1 MSAPS
6 RLPYRLSVAT
16 TITTM
21 LLVLFGASV
30 TTMGAGMAVKGWL
43 MPEGELTEGATWFLP
58 LFPLE
63 EWFRDPDTFVE
74 HTHRMFGIVVG
85 LLSIATVAA
94 THLLDKRAVAKAAAW
109 IGLVAISVQGVLGGT
124 RVLED
129 SQHLAFLHGA
139 FGQLVFA
146 VLCGVTLVLSPL
158 FQDPPSLD
166 RALAGKLFAIGW
178 PAALDMVVFNASFL
192 SIIGMLGRIDQAAV
206 DAHAIGLR
214 VQALA
219 FVPGMS
225 ISQATGAL
233 VGQALGA
240 GHPREARRVLRA
252 SVVMS
257 LAVMTT
263 LTAILVGLAEPV
275 IAVFGVDPS
284 SDLGQFAVTWL
295 KLLGY
300 GMPIAGAYISFVG
313 LFQGAG
319 QTRAPLAINSVAHL
333 VFQVP
338 LSWILGFPLGLGAW
352 GVWAAF
358 PLSFVLKLAAGFVVY
373 RTGRWAKVGAD
384 V

>member
-1 MSAPS
+1 
-6 RLPYRLSVAT
+6 
-16 TITTM
+16 M

-166 RALAGKLFAIGW
+166 RALAGRISGRAK
-178 PAALDMVVFNASFL
+178 VASFL
-192 SIIGMLGRIDQAAV
+192 IYGQVLLGAWFRHSVRIATTVEGHDELPFPMGAFI
-206 DAHAIGLR
+206 AHAMGAMVVL
-214 VQALA
+214 V
-219 FVPGMS
+219 V
-225 ISQATGAL
+225 AL
-233 VGQALGA
+233 VAAKAFADAKADATERGDERGAQAYG
-240 GHPREARRVLRA
+240 RFERA
-252 SVVMS
+252 LQLTFVV
-257 LAVMTT
+257 
-263 LTAILVGLAEPV
+263 
-275 IAVFGVDPS
+275 
-284 SDLGQFAVTWL
+284 QFL
-295 KLLGY
+295 
-300 GMPIAGAYISFVG
+300 
-313 LFQGAG
+313 
-319 QTRAPLAINSVAHL
+319 
-333 VFQVP
+333 
-338 LSWILGFPLGLGAW
+338 LGLGALATL
-352 GVWAAF
+352 GMERTAF
-358 PLSFVLKLAAGFVVY
+358 GPIVSSSLHLLFGTILLAAALWAWLMGARLGSDATDGVEQP
-373 RTGRWAKVGAD
+373 RTAHGAEAAGA
-384 V
+384 